1 MTECNEVWQTIPGFP
16 NYAASSEGRIRNT
29 RFSRIL
35 VGTVTKK
42 GYCQVSLRGAKGRR
56 VMYVHRLVAAAFFG
70 MAPPGFIVVTHL
82 DGNRLKN
89 QANNLKR
96 STRTEHARHSAALGH
111 RKTRGLLGEANPN
124 AILTTEKVREMRAL
138 RQQGV
143 SLVEL
148 GKRFGVTTRGA
159 HLVVTRAT
167 WKQVS

>member
-16 NYAASSEGRIRNT
+16 NYAASSEGRIRNA

-42 GYCQVSLRGAKGRR
+42 GYCQVSLRGAKGRK
-56 VMYVHRLVAAAFFG
+56 VVYIHRLVAAAFFG

-96 STRTEHARHSAALGH
+96 TTRAEHACHSAALGH
-111 RKTRGLLGEANPN
+111 RKPGKLTGELNPN
-124 AILTTEKVREMRAL
+124 VKLTTEKVREMRRL
-138 RQQGV
+138 RLEGV
-143 SLVEL
+143 SLTEL
-148 GKRFGVTTRGA
+148 GKRFGVTTRAA
-159 HLVVTRAT
+159 HLVVTT
-167 WKQVS
+167 KVWKHVA